1 MYTQKGIV
9 ADFSSLSQP
18 IVQAPYSLGL
28 AQIEEISDAI
38 EELNKVK
45 AEKFGNE
52 WRSIAITD
60 TFDSQSQFTLAT
72 AFNEVFK
79 IAVIAIPTDF
89 QDCQI
94 YMQPTG
100 EVPLTGVG
108 SQLPFFKRL
117 IDWLGIK
124 IQAEAREEYK
134 SFIAQYT
141 EEHLTEP
148 QTQNQTEL
156 LHSLNDLMLGRI
168 AKNRYE
174 RPLPD
179 IRMINPSDFLQETA
193 AAAVQTGQYVLGS
206 VVASSPLE
214 SAEMPLASSDA
225 SISQAEANESVENK
239 VLAALGESTPA
250 VVDVSSS
257 SDSALE
263 RVSMIVK
270 QWVLRL
276 KEVQLR
282 KMSFD
287 GPFSTAE
294 AAANGLV
301 SDESNELRLNAE
313 CYPRSP
319 GRHTAATLWTA
330 SLSLILAAKR
340 RIS

>member
-1 MYTQKGIV
+1 
-9 ADFSSLSQP
+9 
-18 IVQAPYSLGL
+18 
-28 AQIEEISDAI
+28 
-38 EELNKVK
+38 
-45 AEKFGNE
+45 
-52 WRSIAITD
+52 
-60 TFDSQSQFTLAT
+60 
-72 AFNEVFK
+72 
-79 IAVIAIPTDF
+79 
-89 QDCQI
+89 
-94 YMQPTG
+94 MQPTG

-179 IRMINPSDFLQETA
+179 IRMISPSAFLQETA
-193 AAAVQTGQYVLGS
+193 ATDSQTGQYVLGS

-214 SAEMPLASSDA
+214 SAEKPLAPSNA
-225 SISQAEANESVENK
+225 TISQAEANESVEDQ
-239 VLAALGESTPA
+239 VLAVLGESTPA
-250 VVDVSSS
+250 VVDVTVS

-263 RVSMIVK
+263 RVSTIAT
-270 QWVLRL
+270 QSVLRL
-276 KEVQLR
+276 RELQLR

-301 SDESNELRLNAE
+301 SEEME
-313 CYPRSP
+313 
-319 GRHTAATLWTA
+319 
-330 SLSLILAAKR
+330 
-340 RIS
+340 